1 MQEKIIQI
9 NNWDTKEQ
17 AEVDITNVYDS
28 VCKKLN
34 IKEFSELSYDD
45 TKKALK
51 IILDEY
57 QAKEINVRELGGVAN
72 CLIDEVKLFNGDDD
86 EYLDIVNR
94 LSDVGFDQD
103 TLPEA
108 IPEVIQRAND
118 YLAK

>member
-1 MQEKIIQI
+1 MQEKIIQT
-9 NNWDTKEQ
+9 NNWDTKKQ
-17 AEVDITNVYDS
+17 TKVNITNVYNS

-51 IILDEY
+51 IILDAY
-57 QAKEINVRELGGVAN
+57 PKEITVKELGGLADCLLSETNLAN
-72 CLIDEVKLFNGDDD
+72 DDND

-108 IPEVIQRAND
+108 VPEVIKRAND